1 LRFRLESVGAFGA
14 MVLGLTVLAAAP
26 VAAQGTALADLDDFG
41 PRQVKSQSFVLNS
54 AQDIQIEAIGAESTD
69 KNGKSSWMGAMWERN
84 GKPVPPWTGNA
95 WILDLQSRKVVWE
108 LSEAT
113 TTQGSH
119 GLRTFKGSVHLPAG
133 SYSAYYASFPDG
145 EYWSEDGKK
154 SAPDRKWHWFGDQP
168 VQDFKLVV
176 RGNGRELGA
185 AERDRLRGQTSS
197 STIVALRGAS
207 PQAFEEAGFAI
218 SKPTE
223 IQIYALGEARE
234 DGEFDFAWIINAD
247 TRAPVWRFAYR
258 DSQPAGG
265 APKNREV
272 TASRVLP
279 PGRYAVF
286 YATDDSHDPSEWN
299 AQPPHDPE
307 SWGVTLSVKDEN
319 ARAAVKAF
327 PYELVPANAT
337 IVALTKVG
345 NSASKKQGFTLTR
358 PMDVRIYALGEGRN
372 GRMFDYGWIT
382 SDDSHQR
389 VWTMDYDGTE
399 PAGGD
404 RKNRI
409 VDTTI
414 HLDKGSYVVHYVS
427 DDSHSAEEWN
437 APAPPD
443 GQHWGIT
450 VLAAQAPLDRSA
462 IAPYEEKKD
471 SSILA
476 QLVGIRDDEQVR
488 KSFSLDRETDIHIY
502 AIGEGTGGEMVD
514 YGWIEDAKSGRRVW
528 EMTYRVTEHAGGA
541 TKNRRF
547 DGVIRLPAGNYV
559 LRYETDGSHSFGDW
573 NAAPPDDPEAWGIT
587 VYRAK

>member
-1 LRFRLESVGAFGA
+1 LKSIALCRAA
-14 MVLGLTVLAAAP
+14 ILGLAVLAPSAAS
-26 VAAQGTALADLDDFG
+26 AQPATLVDLDDFG
-41 PRQVKSQSFVLNS
+41 PRQLKSQAFVLS
-54 AQDIQIEAIGAESTD
+54 SPQDIQIDAVGAESSD
-69 KNGKSSWMGAMWERN
+69 KNGKSSWVGAMWERN

-108 LSEAT
+108 LSEAA
-113 TTQGSH
+113 TTQGAH
-119 GLRTFKGSVHLPAG
+119 GLRSFKGTIHLPAG
-133 SYSAYYASFPDG
+133 SYAAYFGSFPDG

-154 SAPDRKWHWFGDQP
+154 SASDRKWHGFGDQP
-168 VQDFKLVV
+168 VNNFKLVV
-176 RGNGRELGA
+176 GGNGHELA
-185 AERDRLRGQTSS
+185 ASERDRHREAISP
-197 STIVALRGAS
+197 STIVALRGMS
-207 PQAFEEAGFAI
+207 REAFEEAGFTIAR
-218 SKPTE
+218 PTE

-265 APKNREV
+265 APKNRLV
-272 TASRVLP
+272 ATSRVLA

-307 SWGVTLSVKDEN
+307 SWGVTLTVKDDA
-319 ARAAVKAF
+319 ARAAVKTF
-327 PYELVPANAT
+327 DYELVPASAT
-337 IVALTKVG
+337 IVALTHVG

-358 PMDVRIYALGEGRN
+358 PMDVRIYALGEGRS

-382 SDDSHQR
+382 SDESHKR
-389 VWTMDYDGTE
+389 VWTMEYDATE

-404 RKNRI
+404 RKNRL

-414 HLDKGSYVVHYVS
+414 HLDKGSYVVHYVT

-443 GQHWGIT
+443 AQRWGIT
-450 VLAAQAPLDRSA
+450 VLAAREPLDRAA
-462 IAPYEEKKD
+462 IAPYGEKRD
-471 SSILA
+471 STVLA
-476 QLVGIRDDEQVR
+476 QLVEIRDDEQVR
-488 KSFSLDRETDIHIY
+488 KPFTLDRETDIRIY
-502 AIGEGTGGEMVD
+502 ALGEGSGGEMVD
-514 YGWIEDAKSGRRVW
+514 YGWIEEAKSGRRVW

-541 TKNRRF
+541 SKNRRF

-587 VYRAK
+587 VYRTK